1 MKNSEKESKFMQL
14 WHNKRTHAAMVLGL
28 WMIFLLFVMII
39 SFVGGE
45 ATQPE
50 VNNNQDQQQEEKKI
64 FKDYQLMQS
73 ELLEHNYIYEYIISV
88 GGSKVIYKGE
98 KIGVTE
104 TGYRENATE
113 TIIIPEEGLVLEPN
127 KLYLGKTVEHTETDK
142 YVPML
147 NGRSSIGR
155 LGITIHVTAAFGDVG
170 FKGTWTLE
178 IFTLKPVRIY
188 PNMEICQICY
198 YPVIGDTNIK
208 YQGKYLNQHDV
219 TASRLYKEYN

>member
-1 MKNSEKESKFMQL
+1 MLSGEEILREIEEGNIIIKPFDKKQINPNSYNLKLGKELVVYKEDVLDSKKQ
-14 WHNKRTHAAMVLGL
+14 
-28 WMIFLLFVMII
+28 
-39 SFVGGE
+39 
-45 ATQPE
+45 
-50 VNNNQDQQQEEKKI
+50 
-64 FKDYQLMQS
+64 
-73 ELLEHNYIYEYIISV
+73 
-88 GGSKVIYKGE
+88 
-98 KIGVTE
+98 
-104 TGYRENATE
+104 NATE

-208 YQGKYLNQHDV
+208 YQGKYLNQQDV